1 MPASKRLNTIKYLLE
16 QSLDTGMAILLLVI
30 ALPLL
35 SIGLAVALFGAVF
48 YIPMLVWE
56 RWRQA

>member
-1 MPASKRLNTIKYLLE
+1 LE